1 MILSAGLNVDLTEPI
16 SVGSRIADV
25 DFSKKKEMRKKPKLS
40 KSMTEAQFDNGYWYA
55 VEIKAFADEI
65 GIPLAS
71 RLRKDEL
78 EKLIKHF
85 LRTGEVRRPSRK
97 TLTKSR
103 VRDIEKGL
111 NLKLL
116 VVSYTSNKETK
127 DFIVREALKFA
138 PNLKRKS
145 GARYRLNR
153 WREEQIEK
161 GIKITYEDLVK
172 QYVKLNQLEGS
183 FPQAPSGR
191 YINFVSDFLAG
202 EKNSTRE
209 QAVNAWGE
217 LKTLDIPK
225 NYRAWKKYR
234 QPKSNTDHRRRTQ

>member
-1 MILSAGLNVDLTEPI
+1 
-16 SVGSRIADV
+16 
-25 DFSKKKEMRKKPKLS
+25 
-40 KSMTEAQFDNGYWYA
+40 MTERQFDNGYWYA
-55 VEIKAFADEI
+55 VEIKAFANEI

-71 RLRKDEL
+71 KLRKDEL

-85 LRTGEVRRPSRK
+85 LRTGAVESPTRK
-97 TLTKSR
+97 NLLKSR
-103 VRDIEKGL
+103 VSDIEKGL
-111 NLKLL
+111 NLKLR

-127 DFIVREALKFA
+127 DFIVKEALKIA

-153 WREEQIEK
+153 WREEQIDK
-161 GIKITYEDLVK
+161 GITITYEDLVK
-172 QYVKLNQLEGS
+172 QYVRLNQLEGS

-191 YINFVSDFLAG
+191 YINFISDFLAG

-209 QAVNAWGE
+209 QAVSAWGQ
-217 LKTLDIPK
+217 LKKLDIPK

-234 QPKSNTDHRRRTQ
+234 EPKSNQAEKIV